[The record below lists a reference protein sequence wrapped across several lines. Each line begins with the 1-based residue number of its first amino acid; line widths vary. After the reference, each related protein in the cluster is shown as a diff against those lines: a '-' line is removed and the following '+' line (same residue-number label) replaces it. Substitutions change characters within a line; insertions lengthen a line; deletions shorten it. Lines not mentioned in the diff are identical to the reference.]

1 VMNQQRTVIYAQR
14 LRALEEAD
22 LKDSILEMMEEI
34 IEERVASYL
43 PTNER
48 WDDEDLKRLLNEISQ
63 VMLRAVEMPDSGD
76 RHPSA
81 EEVSEWLQERV
92 RTAYEEKEQEI
103 SAPIM
108 RELERQIFLNVID
121 EHWMDHLREMYHLRE
136 GIGLRAYGQRD
147 PLVEYKR
154 EAFSMFE
161 DLTHSIREETV
172 RTLFR
177 ANLVLEPAAG
187 PPPGAA
193 RRPER
198 PATPAARALPR
209 VRATPESESHAA
221 VSAFGTPAPEGG
233 GGGGGGVGPS
243 RPAEGS
249 RRAPLV
255 AQEPKVGRNDPCP
268 CGSGKKYKKCH
279 GA

>member
-1 VMNQQRTVIYAQR
+1 M
-14 LRALEEAD
+14 EEAVAYYH
-22 LKDSILEMMEEI
+22 LREEEI
-34 IEERVASYL
+34 GPERF
-43 PTNER
+43 
-48 WDDEDLKRLLNEISQ
+48 
-63 VMLRAVEMPDSGD
+63 
-76 RHPSA
+76 
-81 EEVSEWLQERV
+81 
-92 RTAYEEKEQEI
+92 
-103 SAPIM
+103 
-108 RELERQIFLNVID
+108 RELERLVFLSILD
-121 EHWMDHLREMYHLRE
+121 AKWRDHLREMDHLRE

-221 VSAFGTPAPEGG
+221 VSAFGTPAPEGA
-233 GGGGGGVGPS
+233 GVGPS